1 MKSSCVSLLALP
13 AGVEVH
19 GKLFDGKCVPLGSFV
34 KISLKFEE
42 IEGSI
47 K

>member
-1 MKSSCVSLLALP
+1 MKSSCVSLLVLH

-19 GKLFDGKCVPLGSFV
+19 RKLFDGKCDHFGSFL
-34 KISLKFEE
+34 KISLNFEE